1 MPSIHTHLDS
11 RSRTGRGAHPSLWLG
26 VIVNITAASVW
37 VRVPQLAQDDIQ
49 ATNTIAGDL
58 APGDRVVVGLMEGR
72 VDNIVVLAKE
82 DPSIAAHVHLETDIR
97 YPGWTTAPLLA
108 PWTAVTGTDYF
119 PGLRY
124 RVDSRHIYVNGCI
137 TGGTGPSGVAWL
149 PVTLAY
155 ASTLNALNSSGQA
168 VQLTID
174 KSGNI
179 YTYQADSLRING
191 SAPLT

>member
-1 MPSIHTHLDS
+1 MPSLHTHLDQ
-11 RSRTGRGAHPSLWLG
+11 RSRTGRGSHPSLWLG
-26 VIVNITAASVW
+26 VIVNITATAVW
-37 VRVPQLAQDDIQ
+37 VRVPTLAQDDLA
-49 ATNTIAGDL
+49 ATNTIAGAL

-72 VDNIVVLAKE
+72 VDNLVVLAKE
-82 DPSIAAHVHLETDIR
+82 SPTVAAHIHPETDIQ
-97 YPGWTTAPLLA
+97 YPGWATAPLLA

-124 RVDSRHIYVNGCI
+124 RVDSRNLYVNGCV

-155 ASTLNALNSSGQA
+155 ASPMYALNSAGAS

-174 KSGNI
+174 KGGNV
-179 YTYQADSLRING
+179 YTYQADSLRIN
-191 SAPLT
+191 AVVPLT